1 MTELIDPIGILKRA
15 LEKEQASYRFYDEI
29 LKQYRSIEILRE
41 TIEQLRDEEYRH
53 IKMIENQITKFGL
66 G

>member
-15 LEKEQASYRFYDEI
+15 LEKEQAAYRFYDG
-29 LKQYRSIEILRE
+29 LMKKYRSIEIIRE

-53 IKMIENQITKFGL
+53 IKMIENQITKFDL